1 MDMHIDTQALQA
13 NLANT
18 SSTAAH
24 ITTMPTAPAPTH
36 HKRTTM
42 IVLATV
48 LILGLGFAGY
58 WFFLRDTEITEQDKL
73 GILEDLKKASSAD
86 FTQETKEEIVANMA
100 KVNSEA
106 TNLTEEQKMNIL
118 NSLGGTPQ

>member
-18 SSTAAH
+18 PSSAPH
-24 ITTMPTAPAPTH
+24 ITTMPVAPAPKH
-36 HKRTTM
+36 RKRTIM
-42 IVLATV
+42 IVSAIV
-48 LILGLGFAGY
+48 LILGIGFANY
-58 WFFLRDTEITEQDKL
+58 WFFLRDTGITEQDKL
-73 GILEDLKKASSAD
+73 DILEDLKKASSAD
-86 FTQETKEEIVANMA
+86 FTQEAKEEIIANIA

-106 TNLTEEQKMNIL
+106 TNLTEEEKMNIL